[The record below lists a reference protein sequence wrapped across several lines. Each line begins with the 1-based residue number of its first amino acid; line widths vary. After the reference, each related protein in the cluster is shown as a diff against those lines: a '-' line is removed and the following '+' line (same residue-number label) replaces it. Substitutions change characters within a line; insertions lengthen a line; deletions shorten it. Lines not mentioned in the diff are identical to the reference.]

1 MHVTPVPA
9 TSFDRG
15 ETMNKYAIITG
26 FLGQQ
31 RNRFMHYQDQ
41 RPIETRLEMASK
53 VIGADGVE
61 LCYPEDFGDL
71 KLLKDL
77 LEKHQLGVSALNFRS
92 RRPGQWMRG
101 AWTSES
107 PAERADAMDDFK
119 KLMDIAA
126 EMGIDRVTNCPLNDG
141 SDYLFELEYIRAY
154 DYAAECFAELCAHNR
169 DIRVCIEYK
178 ENEPRT
184 RCLFG
189 LAGETV
195 AFCQMVNADNL
206 GITLDFGHALCA
218 GERPSQSA
226 ALAARANRLFY
237 VQVNDNDGRFDWD
250 MLPGSMRLW
259 DNVEF
264 YYYLRKLGYDD
275 DWYSFDVIPKE
286 LDPIENFNAAFAM
299 TRKMEAITDRI
310 DTAVMEEMLKERNP
324 LKTQRYLYTLL

>member
-1 MHVTPVPA
+1 
-9 TSFDRG
+9 
-15 ETMNKYAIITG
+15 MNKFAIITG

-41 RPIETRLEMASK
+41 RPIATRLEMASRVK
-53 VIGADGVE
+53 GCDGVE

-71 KLLKDL
+71 KVVRDL
-77 LEKHQLGVSALNFRS
+77 LDKYRLGVSALNFRS

-107 PAERADAMDDFK
+107 PAERRDAVDDFK
-119 KLMDIAA
+119 KLIDIAA
-126 EMGIDRVTNCPLNDG
+126 EMGVDRVTNCPLNDG
-141 SDYLFELEYIRAY
+141 SDYLFELDYPRAY
-154 DYAAECFAELCAHNR
+154 DYAAECFAELAAHNR
-169 DIRVCIEYK
+169 DIRICIEYK
-178 ENEPRT
+178 ENEPRG

-189 LAGETV
+189 LAGETI

-218 GERPSQSA
+218 GERPAQSA
-226 ALAARANRLFY
+226 ALAARAGRLFY

-264 YYYLRKLGYDD
+264 FYYLRRLGYDD
-275 DWYSFDVIPKE
+275 DWYSFDVVPKE
-286 LDPIENFNAAFAM
+286 LDPIENFNAAFEM

-310 DTAVMEEMLKERNP
+310 DTAVMDALMKERNP
-324 LKTQRYLYTLL
+324 LKTQPYLFSLL

>member
-1 MHVTPVPA
+1 
-9 TSFDRG
+9 
-15 ETMNKYAIITG
+15 MNRFAITTG

-41 RPIETRLEMASK
+41 RPVHVRLEMASK
-53 VIGADGVE
+53 VEGCDGVE
-61 LCYPEDFGDL
+61 LCYPDDFDDVPT
-71 KLLKDL
+71 LKDL
-77 LEKHQLGVSALNFRS
+77 LSKYELGVSALNFRS

-107 PAERADAMDDFK
+107 PQERQDAVDDFK

-126 EMGIDRVTNCPLNDG
+126 ELGVMRVTNCPLNDG
-141 SDYLFELEYIRAY
+141 SDYLFELDYERAF
-154 DYAAECFAELCAHNR
+154 DYAAECFSEMAAYNR

-178 ENEPRT
+178 ENEPRG

-189 LAGETV
+189 LCGETV
-195 AFCQMVNADNL
+195 AFCDMVGADNL

-218 GERPSQSA
+218 GERGAQSA
-226 ALAARANRLFY
+226 VLAARSNRLFY
-237 VQVNDNDGRFDWD
+237 VQVNDNDGVFDWD

-264 YYYLRKLGYDD
+264 FYYLRRLGYDD

-286 LDPIENFNAAFAM
+286 MDPVENFNATFEM
-299 TRKMEAITDRI
+299 TRKLEAITDRI
-310 DTAVMEEMLKERNP
+310 DVPTMEGLLRERNP
-324 LKTQRYLYTLL
+324 LKTQRYLFSLL